1 MNHVVSGLLSKR
13 SEILGII
20 ELKQKEIKELSSQ
33 LESLDSTIKIFDS
46 SIDLRTL
53 GGKRV
58 KKQNKYFVHGELT
71 KLILSSLKD
80 NGLSTEELL
89 DKIISSK
96 QLQEKRSEVL
106 KMIKV
111 ALSNLQRDKKVVKRD
126 DKFNIN

>member
-1 MNHVVSGLLSKR
+1 MNHVVSGLLNKR

-20 ELKQKEIKELSSQ
+20 ELKQKEIKELNSQ

-58 KKQNKYFVHGELT
+58 KKKNKYFAHGELT
-71 KLILSSLKD
+71 KLILGSLKD
-80 NGLSTEELL
+80 NSLSTEELL

-96 QLQEKRSEVL
+96 QLQEERSEIL
-106 KMIKV
+106 KLIKV
-111 ALSNLQRDKKVVKRD
+111 ALSNLQRDEKVVK
-126 DKFNIN
+126 